1 MPLCCPTP
9 VHADLARREGGPEDG
24 LEGLNALTA
33 RELQVLVLVA
43 RGMSNAQIAAAL
55 GLSEGNM
62 KSRVNR
68 VLTRSYVE
76 RRVTKGHT
84 RREAIRYLNR
94 CVARDIYQAL
104 IAGRKNLLEPT
115 PPVDVH
121 RSVFVLLLCT
131 DEGCTELDRRGAELL
146 SQVLIEREEKN
157 GVAIALNES
166 SAAGPSP
173 LPIRGS
179 ARPSWSV

>member
-1 MPLCCPTP
+1 
-9 VHADLARREGGPEDG
+9 
-24 LEGLNALTA
+24 
-33 RELQVLVLVA
+33 
-43 RGMSNAQIAAAL
+43 MSNAQIAAAL
-55 GLSEGNM
+55 GLTEGNM
-62 KSRVNR
+62 KSCVNR
-68 VLTRSYVE
+68 ILTRSYVE

-104 IAGRKNLLEPT
+104 IAGRKNPLEPT
-115 PPVDVH
+115 PPIDVH
-121 RSVFVLLLCT
+121 RSVCVLLLCT

-157 GVAIALNES
+157 GVAIPLNES

-173 LPIRGS
+173 LPSRGS
-179 ARPSWSV
+179 AWPSWSVWPSAAT